1 MPPLTGVRKP
11 LYATIPA
18 SILKYPLP
26 CKLNRTRKTPGPLKS
41 ETLDTTNFPGVCQ
54 GWRGL
59 MFIRGHL
66 SWESGDKVARP
77 NEIERV
83 WLGG

>member
-26 CKLNRTRKTPGPLKS
+26 CKLNRTHKTPGPLKS
-41 ETLDTTNFPGVCQ
+41 ETLDTTNFLILCQ
-54 GWRGL
+54 GGRGVK
-59 MFIRGHL
+59 FVRGHL
-66 SWESGDKVARP
+66 DWESGNRVARP
-77 NEIERV
+77 NETEQI